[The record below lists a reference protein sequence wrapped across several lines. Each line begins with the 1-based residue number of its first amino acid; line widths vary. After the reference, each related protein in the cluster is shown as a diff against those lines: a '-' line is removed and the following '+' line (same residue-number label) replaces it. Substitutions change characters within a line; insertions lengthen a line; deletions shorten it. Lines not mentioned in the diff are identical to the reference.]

1 MKNNYKEII
10 ALVKKKNIIS
20 RTIIMLIGVMI
31 LALNYNIFLLNNNLV
46 VGGTSGLAVILK
58 ALWNIPPA
66 EFIFISG
73 LILIIV
79 SFIFIGKEQT
89 GRTIVGAIIYPIF
102 IKVTTPIATAIIPHV
117 TFDSLFLSAIVG
129 GLLFGLANGLIYKTG
144 FSTGG
149 SDVIIQI
156 LNKYLKI
163 PTGKSVFFKTICGFS
178 RLTEGEVIC
187 NGKVIGRDMDF
198 IQDAGVVIE
207 TPEFINDYS
216 GFKNLKLLAQVQ
228 NKIGD
233 KEILETLEMVGLS
246 NDKDKKVRKY
256 SLGMKQKLR
265 LAQAF
270 MEKPKILILDE
281 PMNGL
286 DKKSVLVVRSIL
298 NRFVN
303 NGGTLLMTS
312 HNAEDIQTCCE
323 YIYEFDNQMISP
335 KK

>member
-1 MKNNYKEII
+1 MN
-10 ALVKKKNIIS
+10 
-20 RTIIMLIGVMI
+20 TIIEIRNATKRFKDKTVFENI
-31 LALNYNIFLLNNNLV
+31 SLNFENGKSY
-46 VGGTSGLAVILK
+46 G
-58 ALWNIPPA
+58 
-66 EFIFISG
+66 
-73 LILIIV
+73 
-79 SFIFIGKEQT
+79 FIG
-89 GRTIVGAIIYPIF
+89 Y
-102 IKVTTPIATAIIPHV
+102 
-117 TFDSLFLSAIVG
+117 
-129 GLLFGLANGLIYKTG
+129 NGC
-144 FSTGG
+144 
-149 SDVIIQI
+149 
-156 LNKYLKI
+156 
-163 PTGKSVFFKTICGFS
+163 GKSVFFKTICGFS

-187 NGKVIGRDMDF
+187 NGKVIGKDMDF

>member
-1 MKNNYKEII
+1 MN
-10 ALVKKKNIIS
+10 
-20 RTIIMLIGVMI
+20 TIIEIRNATKRFKNKTVFENI
-31 LALNYNIFLLNNNLV
+31 SLNFEKGKSY
-46 VGGTSGLAVILK
+46 G
-58 ALWNIPPA
+58 
-66 EFIFISG
+66 
-73 LILIIV
+73 
-79 SFIFIGKEQT
+79 FIG
-89 GRTIVGAIIYPIF
+89 Y
-102 IKVTTPIATAIIPHV
+102 
-117 TFDSLFLSAIVG
+117 
-129 GLLFGLANGLIYKTG
+129 NGC
-144 FSTGG
+144 
-149 SDVIIQI
+149 
-156 LNKYLKI
+156 
-163 PTGKSVFFKTICGFS
+163 GKSVFFKTICGFS

-187 NGKVIGRDMDF
+187 NGKVIGKDMDF

>member
-1 MKNNYKEII
+1 MN
-10 ALVKKKNIIS
+10 
-20 RTIIMLIGVMI
+20 TIIEIRNATKRFKDKTVFENI
-31 LALNYNIFLLNNNLV
+31 SLNFEKGKSY
-46 VGGTSGLAVILK
+46 G
-58 ALWNIPPA
+58 
-66 EFIFISG
+66 
-73 LILIIV
+73 
-79 SFIFIGKEQT
+79 FIG
-89 GRTIVGAIIYPIF
+89 Y
-102 IKVTTPIATAIIPHV
+102 
-117 TFDSLFLSAIVG
+117 
-129 GLLFGLANGLIYKTG
+129 NGC
-144 FSTGG
+144 
-149 SDVIIQI
+149 
-156 LNKYLKI
+156 
-163 PTGKSVFFKTICGFS
+163 GKSVFFKTICGFS

-187 NGKVIGRDMDF
+187 NGKVTGRDMNF

>member
-1 MKNNYKEII
+1 MN
-10 ALVKKKNIIS
+10 
-20 RTIIMLIGVMI
+20 TIIEIRNATKRFKDKTVFE
-31 LALNYNIFLLNNNLV
+31 NISLDFEK
-46 VGGTSGLAVILK
+46 GKSYG
-58 ALWNIPPA
+58 
-66 EFIFISG
+66 
-73 LILIIV
+73 
-79 SFIFIGKEQT
+79 FIG
-89 GRTIVGAIIYPIF
+89 Y
-102 IKVTTPIATAIIPHV
+102 
-117 TFDSLFLSAIVG
+117 
-129 GLLFGLANGLIYKTG
+129 NGC
-144 FSTGG
+144 
-149 SDVIIQI
+149 
-156 LNKYLKI
+156 
-163 PTGKSVFFKTICGFS
+163 GKSVFFKTICGFS

>member
-1 MKNNYKEII
+1 MNTIIEIRN
-10 ALVKKKNIIS
+10 ATKRFKDKTVFENII
-20 RTIIMLIGVMI
+20 
-31 LALNYNIFLLNNNLV
+31 LNFEKGKSY
-46 VGGTSGLAVILK
+46 G
-58 ALWNIPPA
+58 
-66 EFIFISG
+66 
-73 LILIIV
+73 
-79 SFIFIGKEQT
+79 FIG
-89 GRTIVGAIIYPIF
+89 Y
-102 IKVTTPIATAIIPHV
+102 
-117 TFDSLFLSAIVG
+117 
-129 GLLFGLANGLIYKTG
+129 NGC
-144 FSTGG
+144 
-149 SDVIIQI
+149 
-156 LNKYLKI
+156 
-163 PTGKSVFFKTICGFS
+163 GKSVFFKTICGFS

-270 MEKPKILILDE
+270 MQKPKKLILDE

-286 DKKSVLVVRSIL
+286 EKISVLVVRSIL

-303 NGGTLLMTS
+303 NGGPLLMTS

>member
-1 MKNNYKEII
+1 MN
-10 ALVKKKNIIS
+10 
-20 RTIIMLIGVMI
+20 TIIEIRNATKRFKDKTVFENI
-31 LALNYNIFLLNNNLV
+31 SLNFEKGKSY
-46 VGGTSGLAVILK
+46 G
-58 ALWNIPPA
+58 
-66 EFIFISG
+66 
-73 LILIIV
+73 
-79 SFIFIGKEQT
+79 FIG
-89 GRTIVGAIIYPIF
+89 Y
-102 IKVTTPIATAIIPHV
+102 
-117 TFDSLFLSAIVG
+117 
-129 GLLFGLANGLIYKTG
+129 NGC
-144 FSTGG
+144 
-149 SDVIIQI
+149 
-156 LNKYLKI
+156 
-163 PTGKSVFFKTICGFS
+163 GKSVFFKTICGFS

-187 NGKVIGRDMDF
+187 NGKVIGKDMDF

-207 TPEFINDYS
+207 TPESINDYS

>member
-1 MKNNYKEII
+1 
-10 ALVKKKNIIS
+10 
-20 RTIIMLIGVMI
+20 
-31 LALNYNIFLLNNNLV
+31 
-46 VGGTSGLAVILK
+46 
-58 ALWNIPPA
+58 
-66 EFIFISG
+66 
-73 LILIIV
+73 
-79 SFIFIGKEQT
+79 
-89 GRTIVGAIIYPIF
+89 
-102 IKVTTPIATAIIPHV
+102 
-117 TFDSLFLSAIVG
+117 
-129 GLLFGLANGLIYKTG
+129 
-144 FSTGG
+144 
-149 SDVIIQI
+149 
-156 LNKYLKI
+156 
-163 PTGKSVFFKTICGFS
+163 
-178 RLTEGEVIC
+178 
-187 NGKVIGRDMDF
+187 MDF

>member
-1 MKNNYKEII
+1 MN
-10 ALVKKKNIIS
+10 
-20 RTIIMLIGVMI
+20 TIIEIRNATKRFKDKTVFENI
-31 LALNYNIFLLNNNLV
+31 SLNFEKGKSY
-46 VGGTSGLAVILK
+46 G
-58 ALWNIPPA
+58 
-66 EFIFISG
+66 
-73 LILIIV
+73 
-79 SFIFIGKEQT
+79 FIG
-89 GRTIVGAIIYPIF
+89 Y
-102 IKVTTPIATAIIPHV
+102 
-117 TFDSLFLSAIVG
+117 
-129 GLLFGLANGLIYKTG
+129 NGC
-144 FSTGG
+144 
-149 SDVIIQI
+149 
-156 LNKYLKI
+156 
-163 PTGKSVFFKTICGFS
+163 GKSVFFKTICGFS

-187 NGKVIGRDMDF
+187 NGKVIGGDMDF

>member
-1 MKNNYKEII
+1 M
-10 ALVKKKNIIS
+10 
-20 RTIIMLIGVMI
+20 
-31 LALNYNIFLLNNNLV
+31 
-46 VGGTSGLAVILK
+46 
-58 ALWNIPPA
+58 
-66 EFIFISG
+66 
-73 LILIIV
+73 
-79 SFIFIGKEQT
+79 
-89 GRTIVGAIIYPIF
+89 
-102 IKVTTPIATAIIPHV
+102 
-117 TFDSLFLSAIVG
+117 
-129 GLLFGLANGLIYKTG
+129 
-144 FSTGG
+144 
-149 SDVIIQI
+149 
-156 LNKYLKI
+156 
-163 PTGKSVFFKTICGFS
+163 
-178 RLTEGEVIC
+178 TEGEVIC

>member
-1 MKNNYKEII
+1 MN
-10 ALVKKKNIIS
+10 
-20 RTIIMLIGVMI
+20 TIIEIKNATKRFKDKTVFENI
-31 LALNYNIFLLNNNLV
+31 SLNFEK
-46 VGGTSGLAVILK
+46 GTSYG
-58 ALWNIPPA
+58 
-66 EFIFISG
+66 
-73 LILIIV
+73 
-79 SFIFIGKEQT
+79 FIG
-89 GRTIVGAIIYPIF
+89 Y
-102 IKVTTPIATAIIPHV
+102 
-117 TFDSLFLSAIVG
+117 
-129 GLLFGLANGLIYKTG
+129 NGC
-144 FSTGG
+144 
-149 SDVIIQI
+149 
-156 LNKYLKI
+156 
-163 PTGKSVFFKTICGFS
+163 GKSVFFKTICGFS
-178 RLTEGEVIC
+178 RLTEGEIIC
-187 NGKVIGRDMDF
+187 NGKVIGKDTDF

-216 GFKNLKLLAQVQ
+216 GFKNLKLLAQIQ

-286 DKKSVLVVRSIL
+286 DKTSVLVVRSIL

>member
-1 MKNNYKEII
+1 MN
-10 ALVKKKNIIS
+10 
-20 RTIIMLIGVMI
+20 TIIEIRNATKRFKDKTVFENI
-31 LALNYNIFLLNNNLV
+31 SLNFEKGKSY
-46 VGGTSGLAVILK
+46 G
-58 ALWNIPPA
+58 
-66 EFIFISG
+66 
-73 LILIIV
+73 
-79 SFIFIGKEQT
+79 FIG
-89 GRTIVGAIIYPIF
+89 Y
-102 IKVTTPIATAIIPHV
+102 
-117 TFDSLFLSAIVG
+117 
-129 GLLFGLANGLIYKTG
+129 NGC
-144 FSTGG
+144 
-149 SDVIIQI
+149 
-156 LNKYLKI
+156 
-163 PTGKSVFFKTICGFS
+163 GKSVFFKTICGFS

-187 NGKVIGRDMDF
+187 NGNVIGKDMDF

>member
-1 MKNNYKEII
+1 MN
-10 ALVKKKNIIS
+10 
-20 RTIIMLIGVMI
+20 TIIEIRNATKRFKDKTVFENI
-31 LALNYNIFLLNNNLV
+31 SLNFEKGKSY
-46 VGGTSGLAVILK
+46 G
-58 ALWNIPPA
+58 
-66 EFIFISG
+66 
-73 LILIIV
+73 
-79 SFIFIGKEQT
+79 FIG
-89 GRTIVGAIIYPIF
+89 Y
-102 IKVTTPIATAIIPHV
+102 
-117 TFDSLFLSAIVG
+117 
-129 GLLFGLANGLIYKTG
+129 NGC
-144 FSTGG
+144 
-149 SDVIIQI
+149 
-156 LNKYLKI
+156 
-163 PTGKSVFFKTICGFS
+163 GKSVFFKTICGFS

-233 KEILETLEMVGLS
+233 KEILETLGMVGLS
-246 NDKDKKVRKY
+246 NDKDKKVTKY

-286 DKKSVLVVRSIL
+286 DKKSVLVVRRIL

-303 NGGTLLMTS
+303 NGGTVLMTS

>member
-1 MKNNYKEII
+1 MVNGGNM
-10 ALVKKKNIIS
+10 N
-20 RTIIMLIGVMI
+20 TIIEIRNATKRFKDKTVFENI
-31 LALNYNIFLLNNNLV
+31 SLNFEKGKSY
-46 VGGTSGLAVILK
+46 G
-58 ALWNIPPA
+58 
-66 EFIFISG
+66 
-73 LILIIV
+73 
-79 SFIFIGKEQT
+79 FIG
-89 GRTIVGAIIYPIF
+89 Y
-102 IKVTTPIATAIIPHV
+102 
-117 TFDSLFLSAIVG
+117 
-129 GLLFGLANGLIYKTG
+129 NGC
-144 FSTGG
+144 
-149 SDVIIQI
+149 
-156 LNKYLKI
+156 
-163 PTGKSVFFKTICGFS
+163 GKSVFFKTICGFS
-178 RLTEGEVIC
+178 RLTEGEIIC
-187 NGKVIGRDMDF
+187 NGKVIGKDTDF

-216 GFKNLKLLAQVQ
+216 GFKNLKLLAQIQ

-286 DKKSVLVVRSIL
+286 DKTSVLVVRSIL
-298 NRFVN
+298 TEFVN

-312 HNAEDIQTCCE
+312 HNAEDIQICCE
-323 YIYEFDNQMISP
+323 YIYEFDNQMISL

>member
-1 MKNNYKEII
+1 MN
-10 ALVKKKNIIS
+10 
-20 RTIIMLIGVMI
+20 TIIEIRNATKRFKDKTVFENI
-31 LALNYNIFLLNNNLV
+31 SLNFEKGKSY
-46 VGGTSGLAVILK
+46 G
-58 ALWNIPPA
+58 
-66 EFIFISG
+66 
-73 LILIIV
+73 
-79 SFIFIGKEQT
+79 FIG
-89 GRTIVGAIIYPIF
+89 Y
-102 IKVTTPIATAIIPHV
+102 
-117 TFDSLFLSAIVG
+117 
-129 GLLFGLANGLIYKTG
+129 NGC
-144 FSTGG
+144 
-149 SDVIIQI
+149 
-156 LNKYLKI
+156 
-163 PTGKSVFFKTICGFS
+163 GKSVFFKTICGFS

-187 NGKVIGRDMDF
+187 NVKVIGRDMDF

-270 MEKPKILILDE
+270 MEKTKILILDE

>member
-1 MKNNYKEII
+1 MN
-10 ALVKKKNIIS
+10 
-20 RTIIMLIGVMI
+20 TIIEIRNATKRFKDKTVFENI
-31 LALNYNIFLLNNNLV
+31 SLNFEKGKSY
-46 VGGTSGLAVILK
+46 G
-58 ALWNIPPA
+58 
-66 EFIFISG
+66 
-73 LILIIV
+73 
-79 SFIFIGKEQT
+79 FIG
-89 GRTIVGAIIYPIF
+89 Y
-102 IKVTTPIATAIIPHV
+102 
-117 TFDSLFLSAIVG
+117 
-129 GLLFGLANGLIYKTG
+129 NGC
-144 FSTGG
+144 
-149 SDVIIQI
+149 
-156 LNKYLKI
+156 
-163 PTGKSVFFKTICGFS
+163 GKSVFFKTICGFS

-303 NGGTLLMTS
+303 NGDTLLMTS

>member
-1 MKNNYKEII
+1 MN
-10 ALVKKKNIIS
+10 
-20 RTIIMLIGVMI
+20 TIIEIRNATKRFKDKTVFGNI
-31 LALNYNIFLLNNNLV
+31 SLNFEKGKSY
-46 VGGTSGLAVILK
+46 G
-58 ALWNIPPA
+58 
-66 EFIFISG
+66 
-73 LILIIV
+73 
-79 SFIFIGKEQT
+79 FIG
-89 GRTIVGAIIYPIF
+89 Y
-102 IKVTTPIATAIIPHV
+102 
-117 TFDSLFLSAIVG
+117 
-129 GLLFGLANGLIYKTG
+129 NGC
-144 FSTGG
+144 
-149 SDVIIQI
+149 
-156 LNKYLKI
+156 
-163 PTGKSVFFKTICGFS
+163 GKSVFFKTICGFS

-187 NGKVIGRDMDF
+187 NGKVIGKDMDF

>member
-1 MKNNYKEII
+1 MN
-10 ALVKKKNIIS
+10 
-20 RTIIMLIGVMI
+20 TIIEIRNATKRFKDKTVFENI
-31 LALNYNIFLLNNNLV
+31 SLNFEKGKSY
-46 VGGTSGLAVILK
+46 G
-58 ALWNIPPA
+58 
-66 EFIFISG
+66 
-73 LILIIV
+73 
-79 SFIFIGKEQT
+79 FIG
-89 GRTIVGAIIYPIF
+89 Y
-102 IKVTTPIATAIIPHV
+102 
-117 TFDSLFLSAIVG
+117 
-129 GLLFGLANGLIYKTG
+129 NGC
-144 FSTGG
+144 
-149 SDVIIQI
+149 
-156 LNKYLKI
+156 
-163 PTGKSVFFKTICGFS
+163 GKSVFFKTICGFS

-187 NGKVIGRDMDF
+187 NGKVIGKDMDF

-303 NGGTLLMTS
+303 NGDTLLMTS

>member
-1 MKNNYKEII
+1 MN
-10 ALVKKKNIIS
+10 
-20 RTIIMLIGVMI
+20 TIIEIRNATKRFKDKTVFENI
-31 LALNYNIFLLNNNLV
+31 SLNFEKGKSY
-46 VGGTSGLAVILK
+46 G
-58 ALWNIPPA
+58 
-66 EFIFISG
+66 
-73 LILIIV
+73 
-79 SFIFIGKEQT
+79 FIG
-89 GRTIVGAIIYPIF
+89 Y
-102 IKVTTPIATAIIPHV
+102 
-117 TFDSLFLSAIVG
+117 
-129 GLLFGLANGLIYKTG
+129 NGC
-144 FSTGG
+144 
-149 SDVIIQI
+149 
-156 LNKYLKI
+156 
-163 PTGKSVFFKTICGFS
+163 GKSVFFKTICGFS

-187 NGKVIGRDMDF
+187 NGKVIGKDMDF

-286 DKKSVLVVRSIL
+286 DKKSVLVVRYIL

>member
-1 MKNNYKEII
+1 MN
-10 ALVKKKNIIS
+10 
-20 RTIIMLIGVMI
+20 TIIEIRNATKRFKDKTVFENI
-31 LALNYNIFLLNNNLV
+31 SLNFENGKSY
-46 VGGTSGLAVILK
+46 G
-58 ALWNIPPA
+58 
-66 EFIFISG
+66 
-73 LILIIV
+73 
-79 SFIFIGKEQT
+79 FIG
-89 GRTIVGAIIYPIF
+89 Y
-102 IKVTTPIATAIIPHV
+102 
-117 TFDSLFLSAIVG
+117 
-129 GLLFGLANGLIYKTG
+129 NGC
-144 FSTGG
+144 
-149 SDVIIQI
+149 
-156 LNKYLKI
+156 
-163 PTGKSVFFKTICGFS
+163 GKSVFFKTICGFS

>member
-1 MKNNYKEII
+1 MN
-10 ALVKKKNIIS
+10 
-20 RTIIMLIGVMI
+20 TIIEIRNATKRFKDKTVFENI
-31 LALNYNIFLLNNNLV
+31 SLNFEKGKSY
-46 VGGTSGLAVILK
+46 G
-58 ALWNIPPA
+58 
-66 EFIFISG
+66 
-73 LILIIV
+73 
-79 SFIFIGKEQT
+79 FIG
-89 GRTIVGAIIYPIF
+89 Y
-102 IKVTTPIATAIIPHV
+102 
-117 TFDSLFLSAIVG
+117 
-129 GLLFGLANGLIYKTG
+129 NGC
-144 FSTGG
+144 
-149 SDVIIQI
+149 
-156 LNKYLKI
+156 
-163 PTGKSVFFKTICGFS
+163 GKSVFFKTICGFS

-323 YIYEFDNQMISP
+323 YIYEFDNQIITT

>member
-1 MKNNYKEII
+1 MN
-10 ALVKKKNIIS
+10 
-20 RTIIMLIGVMI
+20 TIIEIRNATKRFKDKTVFANI
-31 LALNYNIFLLNNNLV
+31 SLNFENGKSY
-46 VGGTSGLAVILK
+46 G
-58 ALWNIPPA
+58 
-66 EFIFISG
+66 
-73 LILIIV
+73 
-79 SFIFIGKEQT
+79 FIG
-89 GRTIVGAIIYPIF
+89 Y
-102 IKVTTPIATAIIPHV
+102 
-117 TFDSLFLSAIVG
+117 
-129 GLLFGLANGLIYKTG
+129 NGC
-144 FSTGG
+144 
-149 SDVIIQI
+149 
-156 LNKYLKI
+156 
-163 PTGKSVFFKTICGFS
+163 GKSVFFKTICGFS

>member
-1 MKNNYKEII
+1 MN
-10 ALVKKKNIIS
+10 
-20 RTIIMLIGVMI
+20 TIIEIRNATKRFKDKTVFENI
-31 LALNYNIFLLNNNLV
+31 SLNFEKGKSY
-46 VGGTSGLAVILK
+46 G
-58 ALWNIPPA
+58 
-66 EFIFISG
+66 
-73 LILIIV
+73 
-79 SFIFIGKEQT
+79 FIG
-89 GRTIVGAIIYPIF
+89 Y
-102 IKVTTPIATAIIPHV
+102 
-117 TFDSLFLSAIVG
+117 
-129 GLLFGLANGLIYKTG
+129 NGC
-144 FSTGG
+144 
-149 SDVIIQI
+149 
-156 LNKYLKI
+156 
-163 PTGKSVFFKTICGFS
+163 GKSVFFKTICGFS

>member
-1 MKNNYKEII
+1 MN
-10 ALVKKKNIIS
+10 
-20 RTIIMLIGVMI
+20 TIIEIRNATKRFKDKTVFENI
-31 LALNYNIFLLNNNLV
+31 SLNFEKGKSY
-46 VGGTSGLAVILK
+46 G
-58 ALWNIPPA
+58 
-66 EFIFISG
+66 
-73 LILIIV
+73 
-79 SFIFIGKEQT
+79 FIG
-89 GRTIVGAIIYPIF
+89 Y
-102 IKVTTPIATAIIPHV
+102 
-117 TFDSLFLSAIVG
+117 
-129 GLLFGLANGLIYKTG
+129 NGC
-144 FSTGG
+144 
-149 SDVIIQI
+149 
-156 LNKYLKI
+156 
-163 PTGKSVFFKTICGFS
+163 GKSVFFKTICGFS

-286 DKKSVLVVRSIL
+286 DKICACSS
-298 NRFVN
+298 FH
-303 NGGTLLMTS
+303 T
-312 HNAEDIQTCCE
+312 
-323 YIYEFDNQMISP
+323 
-335 KK
+335 

>member
-1 MKNNYKEII
+1 MN
-10 ALVKKKNIIS
+10 
-20 RTIIMLIGVMI
+20 TIIEIRNATKRFKDKTVFENI
-31 LALNYNIFLLNNNLV
+31 SLNFEKGKSY
-46 VGGTSGLAVILK
+46 G
-58 ALWNIPPA
+58 
-66 EFIFISG
+66 
-73 LILIIV
+73 
-79 SFIFIGKEQT
+79 FIG
-89 GRTIVGAIIYPIF
+89 Y
-102 IKVTTPIATAIIPHV
+102 
-117 TFDSLFLSAIVG
+117 
-129 GLLFGLANGLIYKTG
+129 NGC
-144 FSTGG
+144 
-149 SDVIIQI
+149 
-156 LNKYLKI
+156 
-163 PTGKSVFFKTICGFS
+163 GKSVFFKTICGFS

-187 NGKVIGRDMDF
+187 NGKVIGKDMDF

-233 KEILETLEMVGLS
+233 KEILQTLEMVGLS

-303 NGGTLLMTS
+303 NGDTLLMTS

>member
-1 MKNNYKEII
+1 MN
-10 ALVKKKNIIS
+10 
-20 RTIIMLIGVMI
+20 TIIEIRNATKRFKDKTVFENI
-31 LALNYNIFLLNNNLV
+31 SLNFEK
-46 VGGTSGLAVILK
+46 GK
-58 ALWNIPPA
+58 
-66 EFIFISG
+66 
-73 LILIIV
+73 
-79 SFIFIGKEQT
+79 SFGFIG
-89 GRTIVGAIIYPIF
+89 Y
-102 IKVTTPIATAIIPHV
+102 
-117 TFDSLFLSAIVG
+117 
-129 GLLFGLANGLIYKTG
+129 NGC
-144 FSTGG
+144 
-149 SDVIIQI
+149 
-156 LNKYLKI
+156 
-163 PTGKSVFFKTICGFS
+163 GKSVFFKTICGFS

>member
-1 MKNNYKEII
+1 MN
-10 ALVKKKNIIS
+10 
-20 RTIIMLIGVMI
+20 TIIEIRNATKRFKDKTVFENI
-31 LALNYNIFLLNNNLV
+31 SLNFEKGKSY
-46 VGGTSGLAVILK
+46 G
-58 ALWNIPPA
+58 
-66 EFIFISG
+66 
-73 LILIIV
+73 
-79 SFIFIGKEQT
+79 FIG
-89 GRTIVGAIIYPIF
+89 Y
-102 IKVTTPIATAIIPHV
+102 
-117 TFDSLFLSAIVG
+117 
-129 GLLFGLANGLIYKTG
+129 NGC
-144 FSTGG
+144 
-149 SDVIIQI
+149 
-156 LNKYLKI
+156 
-163 PTGKSVFFKTICGFS
+163 GKSVFFKTICGFS

-270 MEKPKILILDE
+270 MQKPKILILDE

>member
-1 MKNNYKEII
+1 MN
-10 ALVKKKNIIS
+10 
-20 RTIIMLIGVMI
+20 TIIEIRNATKRFKDKTVFENI
-31 LALNYNIFLLNNNLV
+31 SLNFEKGKSY
-46 VGGTSGLAVILK
+46 G
-58 ALWNIPPA
+58 
-66 EFIFISG
+66 
-73 LILIIV
+73 
-79 SFIFIGKEQT
+79 FIG
-89 GRTIVGAIIYPIF
+89 Y
-102 IKVTTPIATAIIPHV
+102 
-117 TFDSLFLSAIVG
+117 
-129 GLLFGLANGLIYKTG
+129 NGC
-144 FSTGG
+144 
-149 SDVIIQI
+149 
-156 LNKYLKI
+156 
-163 PTGKSVFFKTICGFS
+163 GKSVFFKTICGFS

-187 NGKVIGRDMDF
+187 NGKVIGKDMDF